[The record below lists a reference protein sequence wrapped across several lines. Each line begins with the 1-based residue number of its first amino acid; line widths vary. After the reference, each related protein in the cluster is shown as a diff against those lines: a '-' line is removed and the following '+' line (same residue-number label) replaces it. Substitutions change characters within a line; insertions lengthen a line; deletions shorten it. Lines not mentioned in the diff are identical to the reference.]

1 MVKYYAINL
10 KLTERDPRTHKPTGR
25 YETMLFVDEVGD
37 ATEIDVKNKAR
48 ALYGDAKFKIVF
60 IKELTHDE
68 FLVKSGMGEK
78 HDKT

>member
-1 MVKYYAINL
+1 MIKYYAINL

-48 ALYGDAKFKIVF
+48 ALSVRRR
-60 IKELTHDE
+60 
-68 FLVKSGMGEK
+68 V
-78 HDKT
+78 